1 MPDFTLANYG
11 LLIVYLL
18 IAVGVSFLCSLAEA
32 SLLTVSKA
40 DASYLTSKGRAVGDR
55 LRRMKDDMNRPL
67 AAILTLNTAAHTI
80 GASGA
85 GAECAR
91 IFGDEWIGVASAIL
105 TLLILV
111 LSEIIPKTLGSSF
124 ARPLIPFTV
133 FAVQGMIWLTYPL
146 IVLLNAMSRLIPG
159 SGGAEHALSREHVA
173 VLADMA
179 GEQGTLTQEETGIV
193 KQTLRLREIKVAEIM
208 TPRTAVFMLAKDT
221 TVQEAL
227 DDPDFGKVTR
237 VPIFGDSPDEMLGIV
252 LKHEVYAAALR
263 KELSRT
269 VESMMHPIHA
279 VPEMA
284 PVMRIFEE
292 FGRLGHHLFLVV
304 DEYGGTAGVIAL
316 EDIIEELLGREI
328 VDETDAVADLRATV
342 TKEVA
347 KAVTKEVAKKVLD
360 EGEDSAI

>member
-1 MPDFTLANYG
+1 MPDLTLANFG

-18 IAVGVSFLCSLAEA
+18 IAVGVSFLCSMAEA
-32 SLLTVSKA
+32 ALLTVSKA
-40 DASYLTSKGRAVGDR
+40 DASFLISQGKSVGHR
-55 LRRMKDDMNRPL
+55 LLAMKSEIDRPL
-67 AAILTLNTAAHTI
+67 AAILTLNTTANVI
-80 GASGA
+80 GATGV
-85 GAECAR
+85 GAESVR
-91 IFGDEWIGVASAIL
+91 LFGDAWIGLTSAVL
-105 TLLILV
+105 TFFILV
-111 LSEIIPKTLGSSF
+111 CAEIIPKTLGSSF
-124 ARPLIPFTV
+124 ARQLVPFTV
-133 FAVQGMIWLTYPL
+133 FSVQGMIWLTFPI
-146 IVLLNAMSRLIPG
+146 IVLLNALSRLIPG

-179 GEQGTLTQEETGIV
+179 SEQGTLTQEETGIV
-193 KQTLRLREIKVAEIM
+193 KQTLRLREIRVAEIM
-208 TPRTAVFMLAKDT
+208 TPRTAVFMLSRDT
-221 TVQEAL
+221 TVQQAL
-227 DDPDFGKVTR
+227 ENPEFGRATR

-269 VESMMHPIHA
+269 VGSMKHPIHA

-342 TKEVA
+342 TRE
-347 KAVTKEVAKKVLD
+347 TPED
-360 EGEDSAI
+360 EEPAI